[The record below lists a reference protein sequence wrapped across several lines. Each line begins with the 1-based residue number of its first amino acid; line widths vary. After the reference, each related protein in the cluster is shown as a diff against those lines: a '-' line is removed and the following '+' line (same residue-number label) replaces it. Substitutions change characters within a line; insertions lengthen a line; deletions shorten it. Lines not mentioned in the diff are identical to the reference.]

1 VSLYLVSTPIGNRE
15 DITLR
20 AKKIL
25 FKVDLIAC
33 EDTRKT
39 SRLLELLSPSS
50 PRPPLISYYEE
61 NEEKRIPF
69 LLEKMREG
77 KEVALVS
84 NAGTPLVS
92 DPGFKLVRACLENG
106 IEVRAIPGPSAVI
119 TALVLSGLPPDK
131 FIFLGFLPKK
141 EGKKRKVFESVKGLA
156 ATSLSPTVIFYESP
170 FRLRKTLTL
179 MKEIFGDS
187 VLVAI
192 ARELTKMHE
201 EIMRGSLSEILA
213 SLPSKKIKGE
223 VTVLFH
229 W

>member
-1 VSLYLVSTPIGNRE
+1 VPLYLVSTPIGNRE

-39 SRLLELLSPSS
+39 SRLLEFLSPSS

-61 NEEKRIPF
+61 NEGKRIPF

-77 KEVALVS
+77 RDVALVS

-141 EGKKRKVFESVKGLA
+141 EGKKRKTLESVKSLA

-170 FRLRKTLTL
+170 FRLRKTLIL

-187 VLVAI
+187 ILVVI

-201 EIMRGSLSEILA
+201 EIMRGNLGEILA

>member
-1 VSLYLVSTPIGNRE
+1 VPLYLVSTPIGNRE

-39 SRLLELLSPSS
+39 SRLLEFLSPSS

-61 NEEKRIPF
+61 NEGKRIPF

-77 KEVALVS
+77 RDVALVS

-119 TALVLSGLPPDK
+119 TARSFRP
-131 FIFLGFLPKK
+131 
-141 EGKKRKVFESVKGLA
+141 A
-156 ATSLSPTVIFYESP
+156 A
-170 FRLRKTLTL
+170 
-179 MKEIFGDS
+179 G
-187 VLVAI
+187 
-192 ARELTKMHE
+192 
-201 EIMRGSLSEILA
+201 
-213 SLPSKKIKGE
+213 
-223 VTVLFH
+223 
-229 W
+229 